1 MKYPL
6 LLLLA
11 QRELRSESRLRD
23 ILWENLRV
31 NASFIA
37 GVGSGIGAA
46 TSERLAAEGAKVIVG
61 DINIAGAKAVVDR
74 ITSAGGVATAVQ
86 FDLADEQST
95 GALIQTC
102 VDKYGGIDGLTNVGA
117 DLSPATMSS
126 DLDVLEMSLPILER
140 TMRVNVI
147 GHAFTCREAIKSF
160 LKQGTGGAIVNVS
173 SEAAS
178 CGEDTRPA
186 YAASKAAVNALM
198 RQISLRWGKE
208 GIRCNCV
215 APGITMS
222 ATAEEQ
228 MPPEFKKQWLDMT
241 TMKRFG
247 RPEDLAATI
256 IFLLSDDASWVS
268 GQVWH
273 VNGGSHFHG

>member
-1 MKYPL
+1 MNRFDGK
-6 LLLLA
+6 
-11 QRELRSESRLRD
+11 
-23 ILWENLRV
+23 RV
-31 NASFIA
+31 VVAA
-37 GVGSGIGAA
+37 GGSGIGAA
-46 TSERLAAEGAKVIVG
+46 TSERLAREGAKVVVG
-61 DINIAGAKAVVDR
+61 DINEDGARATVER
-74 ITSAGGVATAVQ
+74 ITAAGGTAQ
-86 FDLADEQST
+86 AMKFDLADEAST
-95 GALIQTC
+95 DALIRKC
-102 VDKYGGIDGLTNVGA
+102 VDLYGGIDGLANIGA
-117 DLSPATMSS
+117 DLSPETMAG
-126 DLDVLEMSLPILER
+126 DLDVLEMNIETWQR

-147 GHAFTCREAIKSF
+147 GHALTCREAIRQMV
-160 LKQGTGGAIVNVS
+160 KQGTGGAIVNVS

-186 YAASKAAVNALM
+186 YAASKAGVNALM
-198 RQISLRWGKE
+198 RQIALRWGKE

-228 MPPEFKKQWLDMT
+228 MPADFKQQWLDLT

-256 IFLLSDDASWVS
+256 VHLLSDDAAWVS

>member
-1 MKYPL
+1 M
-6 LLLLA
+6 
-11 QRELRSESRLRD
+11 
-23 ILWENLRV
+23 
-31 NASFIA
+31 
-37 GVGSGIGAA
+37 
-46 TSERLAAEGAKVIVG
+46 VG
-61 DINIAGAKAVVDR
+61 DINEAGAKAVAGR
-74 ITSAGGVATAVQ
+74 IAAAGGKAIAVP
-86 FDLADEQST
+86 FDLAVEHST
-95 GALIQTC
+95 NALIQVC
-102 VDKYGGIDGLTNVGA
+102 VDTYGGIDGLANIGA
-117 DLSPATMSS
+117 DLSPQTMAG
-126 DLDVLEMSLPILER
+126 DLDVLEMSEAIWLR
-140 TMRVNVI
+140 SMRVNVI
-147 GHAFTCREAIKSF
+147 GHAFTCREAIKHF
-160 LKQGTGGAIVNVS
+160 VAQGTGGAIVNVS

-186 YAASKAAVNALM
+186 YAASKAGVNALM
-198 RQISLRWGKE
+198 RQIALRWGAH

-228 MPPEFKKQWLDMT
+228 MPADFKQEWLDKT

-256 IFLLSDDASWVS
+256 LFLLSDDAAWVS

>member
-1 MKYPL
+1 LERFEGK
-6 LLLLA
+6 
-11 QRELRSESRLRD
+11 R
-23 ILWENLRV
+23 IV
-31 NASFIA
+31 VA
-37 GVGSGIGAA
+37 GGGSGIGAA
-46 TSERLAAEGAKVIVG
+46 TSERLAREGASVIVG
-61 DINIAGAKAVVDR
+61 DINEAGAQEVAARIAGAGGIAKAIR
-74 ITSAGGVATAVQ
+74 
-86 FDLADEQST
+86 FDLAEEAST
-95 GALIQTC
+95 NALIQAA
-102 VDKYGGIDGLTNVGA
+102 VDTYGGIDGLANVGA
-117 DLSPATMSS
+117 DLSAETMAG
-126 DLDVLEMSLPILER
+126 DLDVLEMSLSIWER
-140 TMRVNVI
+140 AMRVNAV
-147 GHAFTCREAIKSF
+147 GHAFTCREAIRNF

-186 YAASKAAVNALM
+186 YAASKSAVNALM
-198 RQISLRWGKE
+198 RQIALRWGKE

-228 MPPEFKKQWLDMT
+228 MPADFKQHWLGLT

-247 RPEDLAATI
+247 RPEDIAATI
-256 IFLLSDDASWVS
+256 LFLLSDDSTWVS

>member
-1 MKYPL
+1 M
-6 LLLLA
+6 A
-11 QRELRSESRLRD
+11 DFAGRR
-23 ILWENLRV
+23 IV
-31 NASFIA
+31 IA
-37 GVGSGIGAA
+37 AGGSGIGAA
-46 TSERLAAEGAKVIVG
+46 TATRLAAAGASVIVG
-61 DINIAGAKAVVDR
+61 DINEAGARDVAQRIVD
-74 ITSAGGVATAVQ
+74 AGGVARPFT

-95 GALIQTC
+95 NALIQAA
-102 VDKYGGIDGLTNVGA
+102 VDAYGGLDGLANIGA
-117 DLSPATMSS
+117 DLSHATMEG
-126 DLDVLEMSLPILER
+126 DKDVLEMSWPIWER
-140 TMRVNVI
+140 TMRVNVV
-147 GHAFTCREAIKSF
+147 GHAFTCREAIKQF

-186 YAASKAAVNALM
+186 YAASKAGVNALM
-198 RQISLRWGKE
+198 RQIALRWGKE

-228 MPPEFKKQWLDMT
+228 MPPEFKQQWLDLT

-256 IFLLSDDASWVS
+256 AFLLSDDASWIS

>member
-1 MKYPL
+1 M
-6 LLLLA
+6 
-11 QRELRSESRLRD
+11 QRFEGRR
-23 ILWENLRV
+23 IV
-31 NASFIA
+31 IA
-37 GVGSGIGAA
+37 GGGSGIGAA
-46 TSERLAAEGAKVIVG
+46 ASERLAREGAKVVVG
-61 DINIAGAKAVVDR
+61 DINEAGAKAVVER
-74 ITSAGGVATAVQ
+74 ISAAGGIAIAQ
-86 FDLADEQST
+86 PFDLADEAST
-95 GALIQTC
+95 NALIQVS
-102 VDKYGGIDGLTNVGA
+102 VDAFGGIDGLANVGA
-117 DLSPATMSS
+117 DLSPATMAG
-126 DLDVLEMSLPILER
+126 DLDVLDMDLAIWER

-147 GHAFTCREAIKSF
+147 GHAFTCREAIRNF
-160 LKQGTGGAIVNVS
+160 VKQGTGGAIVNIS

-186 YAASKAAVNALM
+186 YAASKAGVNALM
-198 RQISLRWGKE
+198 RQIALRWGRE

-228 MPPEFKKQWLDMT
+228 MPADFKQQWLDLT

-247 RPEDLAATI
+247 RPEDLAATVL
-256 IFLLSDDASWVS
+256 FLLSDDAAWVS

>member
-1 MKYPL
+1 M
-6 LLLLA
+6 
-11 QRELRSESRLRD
+11 QRFD
-23 ILWENLRV
+23 GKRV
-31 NASFIA
+31 VIA
-37 GVGSGIGAA
+37 GGGSGIGAA
-46 TSERLAAEGAKVIVG
+46 ASERLAREGAKVVVG
-61 DINIAGAKAVVDR
+61 DINEAGAKAVVER
-74 ITSAGGVATAVQ
+74 ISAAGGIAIAQ
-86 FDLADEQST
+86 AFDLADETST
-95 GALIQTC
+95 NALIQTA
-102 VDKYGGIDGLTNVGA
+102 VDAFGGIDGLANVGA
-117 DLSPATMSS
+117 DLSPATMAG
-126 DLDVLEMSLPILER
+126 DLDVLDMDLAIWER

-147 GHAFTCREAIKSF
+147 GHAFTCREAIRNF
-160 LKQGTGGAIVNVS
+160 VHQGTGGAIVNIS

-186 YAASKAAVNALM
+186 YAASKAGVNALM
-198 RQISLRWGKE
+198 RQIALRWGKE

-228 MPPEFKKQWLDMT
+228 MPADFKQQWLDLT

-247 RPEDLAATI
+247 RPEDLAATVL
-256 IFLLSDDASWVS
+256 FLLSDDAAWVS

>member
-1 MKYPL
+1 MNRFDGKRIVV
-6 LLLLA
+6 A
-11 QRELRSESRLRD
+11 
-23 ILWENLRV
+23 
-31 NASFIA
+31 A
-37 GVGSGIGAA
+37 GGSGIGAA
-46 TSERLAAEGAKVIVG
+46 TSERLASEGARVVVG
-61 DINIAGAKAVVDR
+61 DINEAGAVATVER
-74 ITSAGGVATAVQ
+74 IRAAGGTAEAQ
-86 FDLADEQST
+86 RFDFADEAST
-95 GALIQTC
+95 NALIARC
-102 VDKYGGIDGLTNVGA
+102 VDAFGGIDGLANVGA
-117 DLSPATMSS
+117 DLSPETMAA
-126 DLDVLEMSLPILER
+126 DQDVLDMNVDTWLR
-140 TMRVNVI
+140 TMRVNVV
-147 GHAFTCREAIKSF
+147 GHALTSREAIRQMV
-160 LKQGTGGAIVNVS
+160 KQGTGGAIVCVS

-198 RQISLRWGKE
+198 RQIALRWGAE

-228 MPPEFKKQWLDMT
+228 MPAEFKQQWLDLT

-247 RPEDLAATI
+247 RPTDLAATI
-256 IFLLSDDASWVS
+256 VHLLSDDTAWVS

>member
-1 MKYPL
+1 MRGLK
-6 LLLLA
+6 
-11 QRELRSESRLRD
+11 D
-23 ILWENLRV
+23 KRV
-31 NASFIA
+31 VVAA
-37 GVGSGIGAA
+37 GGSGIGAA
-46 TSERLAAEGAKVIVG
+46 TSERLAAEGARVIVG
-61 DINIAGAKAVVDR
+61 DINLDGAKATVQR
-74 ITSAGGVATAVQ
+74 ITSAGGVAKAVQ
-86 FDLADEQST
+86 FDFANEQST
-95 GALIQTC
+95 NALIESA
-102 VDKYGGIDGLTNVGA
+102 VRSFGGIDGLANIGA
-117 DLSPATMSS
+117 DLSPTTINADT
-126 DLDVLEMSLPILER
+126 DVLEMTEATWQR

-147 GHAFTCREAIKSF
+147 GHAFTCREAIRNF

-186 YAASKAAVNALM
+186 YAASKAATNALM
-198 RQISLRWGKE
+198 RQIALRWGPK

-228 MPPEFKKQWLDMT
+228 MPAEFKQKWVDLT
-241 TMKRFG
+241 TVKRFG

-256 IFLLSDDASWVS
+256 VFLLSDDASWVS

-273 VNGGSHFHG
+273 VNGGSHFHN